1 MSPITGRDFRSELA
15 QSPRSAQALS
25 RALESSWLDPAK
37 IHHDSAKLR
46 NLIFEA
52 QESIA
57 GNLKIPREN
66 LEFVGE
72 LGFGFW
78 MAVAG
83 LLRNNNRPFIY
94 CDCDRQIVHAFAR
107 EEQAREIIKIEIDGA
122 GLADY
127 SNPNLPTNSVLS
139 WQATNRETG
148 VMQRPST
155 RDDFQVF
162 VDMTASSTPD
172 RLPKNWSVALWNP
185 RQFAGPEGIAILAI
199 NESSTWQSPLPKID
213 NRRTFGS
220 YSKAALIS
228 AAIALE
234 DWLSEE
240 RRRAK
245 HIAELN
251 LRLRKELST
260 RLQMFKIAGNPE
272 SSDPRY
278 LALAIEE
285 IVAEELL
292 RRLDSNDF
300 KIDAGSACG
309 GGALS
314 PSHVLNAMGLGE
326 NGHIRI
332 ALKKE
337 HSQRDVIDLA
347 IRISDAVSELR
358 G

>member
-1 MSPITGRDFRSELA
+1 VSPITGRDFRSEVP
-15 QSPRSAQALS
+15 QSPRSAQALN

-57 GNLKIPREN
+57 GNLKVPREN

-78 MAVAG
+78 MAIAG
-83 LLRNNNRPFIY
+83 LLQNNNRPFVF
-94 CDCDRQIVHAFAR
+94 CDCDRQIVHAFAPEEHER
-107 EEQAREIIKIEIDGA
+107 EVRKIEIDTA

-127 SNPNLPTNSVLS
+127 SNPNLPTDSVLV

-148 VMQRPST
+148 VMQRQSS

-162 VDMTASSTPD
+162 ADMTASSTPD
-172 RLPKNWSVALWNP
+172 QLPKNWSVALWNP
-185 RQFAGPEGIAILAI
+185 RHFAGPEGLSILAI
-199 NESSTWQSPLPKID
+199 NEGSSWQSPLPKID

-228 AAIALE
+228 SAIALE

-240 RRRAK
+240 KRVTK
-245 HIAELN
+245 HVTELN
-251 LRLRKELST
+251 LRLRKELNERIKS
-260 RLQMFKIAGNPE
+260 FKFAGNHQN
-272 SSDPRY
+272 SDPRY
-278 LALAIEE
+278 LAFAIEQV
-285 IVAEELL
+285 VAEELL
-292 RRLDSNDF
+292 RRLDGNDF

-314 PSHVLNAMGLGE
+314 PSHVLNAMGLGVD
-326 NGHIRI
+326 GHIRI
-332 ALKKE
+332 TLKKE

-347 IRISDAVSELR
+347 TRISDAVSELR
-358 G
+358 A